1 MMLIRSFFLKN
12 TFQNNFS
19 FLIEDNSIRGCK
31 VLDVG
36 CSPGTWLLELS
47 NTYTSSQFIGLDMK
61 PIYPQQ
67 EIKPIYDSSLK
78 RNVDM
83 DLTCNLDS
91 IFESHSNITKIHR
104 DERKTIIGPIFILY
118 YGNGNRK
125 SK

>member
-67 EIKPIYDSSLK
+67 EGNKIRWIYGSS
-78 RNVDM
+78 R
-83 DLTCNLDS
+83 T
-91 IFESHSNITKIHR
+91 IHYTVP
-104 DERKTIIGPIFILY
+104 DEAGPIFKNYMEERSRIFY
-118 YGNGNRK
+118 
-125 SK
+125 